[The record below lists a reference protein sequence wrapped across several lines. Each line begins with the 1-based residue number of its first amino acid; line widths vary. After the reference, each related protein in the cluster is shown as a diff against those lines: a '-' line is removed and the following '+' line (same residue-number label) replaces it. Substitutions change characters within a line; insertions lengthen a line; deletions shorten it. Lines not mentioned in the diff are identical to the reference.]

1 MKNEILRK
9 VFEIAAVILANVAM
23 ISLAQAL

>member
-9 VFEIAAVILANVAM
+9 VLEIATVILANVAM
-23 ISLAQAL
+23 ISLAQTL